1 MSSGQKWQDRNSP
14 FRNVMAIK
22 RVMDHTTAQAVE
34 SAIVN
39 ARHAYGRLLALLAAR
54 SGDLAG
60 SEDALAAAFAQALE
74 TWPDKGTPSNP
85 VAWLMAVAK
94 NRQLDVWRSAA
105 HQTNVPLI
113 EEEIEDM
120 LMTQQD
126 HDAIPDERL
135 KLLFVCAHPAIDS
148 ALRAPLMLQTVLGI
162 EADAIATAFLVP
174 TATMA
179 QRLVRVKRKIKDAGI
194 PFQTPSQ
201 SDMPERLESVLEAI
215 YGAYSIGWQD
225 WRVSGDDADLNPDE
239 SLAEES
245 LYLAHLLAQLLPHE
259 PEVLGLASY
268 VALASSRRPARFDA
282 HGDLVPLDK
291 QDTALWNAERI
302 ALGEKLL
309 QTASAMGKLGRFQ
322 LEAAIESFHIHRLQL
337 GMADWASLAL
347 LYEGLV
353 SLAPSVGA
361 AVARSVAVGQAQ
373 GYLQGLAA
381 LAQIPEDRRL
391 GFQPAWVAKSHL
403 LELGGQTPA
412 AHEAMDQAIA
422 LTKDAKLR
430 AYLITQQRRLANQC
444 IH

>member
-1 MSSGQKWQDRNSP
+1 
-14 FRNVMAIK
+14 MAI
-22 RVMDHTTAQAVE
+22 DQAVE
-34 SAIVN
+34 LALVD
-39 ARHAYGRLLALLAAR
+39 ARHSYGRLLALLASR

-74 TWPDKGTPSNP
+74 TWCDKGVPSNP
-85 VAWLMAVAK
+85 VAWLMTVAK

-105 HQTNVPLI
+105 HQTNVPFI

-120 LMTQQD
+120 LVTNHD

-162 EADAIATAFLVP
+162 DADAIAAAFLVP

-179 QRLVRVKRKIKDAGI
+179 QRLVRVKRKIKEAGI

-225 WRVSGDDADLNPDE
+225 WLVSTEDAEQNPDQ

-245 LYLAHLLAQLLPHE
+245 FYLARLLAQLLPHE

-268 VALASSRRPARFDA
+268 VALASSRRLARFDA
-282 HGDLVPLDK
+282 KGDFVPLDK
-291 QDTALWNAERI
+291 QDTALWDAERI
-302 ALGEKLL
+302 AQGEQLL
-309 QTASAMGKLGRFQ
+309 QTAGAMSRLGRFQ
-322 LEAAIESFHIHRLQL
+322 LEAAIESLHIHRRQL
-337 GMADWASLAL
+337 GATDWASLAL
-347 LYEGLV
+347 LYEGLLR
-353 SLAPSVGA
+353 LAPSVGA

-381 LAQIPEDRRL
+381 LELIPANRRL
-391 GFQPAWVAKSHL
+391 SFQPAWVAKSHL
-403 LELGGQTPA
+403 LELGGQIPA
-412 AHEAMDQAIA
+412 AHDALDQAIA
-422 LTKDAKLR
+422 LTKDAKLK
-430 AYLITQQRRLANQC
+430 AYLVAQQFRLAKQ
-444 IH
+444 HSH